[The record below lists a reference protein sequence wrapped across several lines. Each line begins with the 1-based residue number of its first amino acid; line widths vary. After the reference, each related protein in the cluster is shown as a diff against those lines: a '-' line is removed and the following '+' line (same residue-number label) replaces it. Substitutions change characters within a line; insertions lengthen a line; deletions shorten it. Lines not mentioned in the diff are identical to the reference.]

1 MDKRMLFQDNPSHFY
16 LLTGRVFGFL
26 ITGVFLLFMVPEF
39 IALLSNQSTNNE
51 GWVFIFY
58 ILSIAY
64 GLGFLL
70 SFWKVGLGGLLL
82 VISSV
87 LITLY
92 SFIDSKS
99 WVVLLLVIPLS
110 FSGILFLLYWK
121 KSQSE

>member
-1 MDKRMLFQDNPSHFY
+1 MEKRMLFQDNRSHFY

-58 ILSIAY
+58 LLSIAY